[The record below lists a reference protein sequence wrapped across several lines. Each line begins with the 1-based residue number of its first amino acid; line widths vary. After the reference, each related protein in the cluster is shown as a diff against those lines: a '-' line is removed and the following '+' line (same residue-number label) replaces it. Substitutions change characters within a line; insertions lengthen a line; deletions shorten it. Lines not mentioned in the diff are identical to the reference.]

1 MQEFLSRHSDRV
13 MGVISGFDRIV
24 FRGHLSNLMF
34 SAAMEIFLN
43 RVGVLRKDFGAYA
56 RGCTDELKSASLAKV
71 EELGRPYR
79 YLTSSRHRKEDIVRR
94 IQADSPVYEGLI
106 CVLSCVEPCMTY
118 NLHRSREERRLI
130 FQLRPGKC
138 QHLYHYFQHPRF
150 GIMHVRLQTWFPF
163 TVQICMNGREWLA
176 KDLTKAGIDFV
187 KHDNCFPFIE
197 DIPRAQRL
205 LSKQV
210 KLDWPRVLDRLV
222 LQVSPAL
229 PSIVQV
235 KRPEHYWCAHQIEWA
250 TDVMFGDPADIA
262 RIYKPLVRHAMTHF
276 SSGDVMR
283 FLGRKVHGAFE
294 GEIVSDFKNR
304 PEGIRIKHSVGRNSV
319 KVYDK
324 AGSILRVETTVND
337 PSMLRAIRPNANTG
351 ELALQPIRKTVAD
364 LERSTEVSQ
373 RANERYLDA
382 LAELDQE
389 KPLHDVLD
397 PVCKHTT
404 FRGRRVRALK
414 PWDSDDIDLFV
425 AINNGDFVL
434 RGFRNGDIV
443 DGLYTRPAVDDKEKR
458 RRRSRVSRL
467 LRILRAHGMIR
478 KLPKQNRYQVSP
490 KGRQIVTAVLAARDT
505 PVAVLLNAA

>member
-1 MQEFLSRHSDRV
+1 MQEFLSRHADRV

-34 SAAMEIFLN
+34 SDAMTVFLN

-56 RGCTDELKSASLAKV
+56 RRCTDELKSASLAKV

-94 IQADSPVYEGLI
+94 IQADSPVDEGLI
-106 CVLSCVEPCMTY
+106 CALSCVEPCMTY
-118 NLHRSREERRLI
+118 NLHRSREEKRLI

-138 QHLYHYFQHPRF
+138 QHLYLYFQHPRF
-150 GIMHVRLQTWFPF
+150 GVMHVRLQTWFPF

-187 KHDNCFPFIE
+187 KHDNCFTFIE
-197 DIPRAQRL
+197 NIPRAQRL
-205 LSKQV
+205 LSKQI
-210 KLDWPRVLDRLV
+210 KLDWPRVFDRLV
-222 LQVSPAL
+222 LQVNPAL
-229 PSIVQV
+229 PSIVQIN
-235 KRPEHYWCAHQIEWA
+235 RPKHYWCSHQIEWA
-250 TDVMFGDPADIA
+250 TDIMFGDPADIA
-262 RIYKPLVRHAMTHF
+262 KIYKPLVRHAMTHF

-283 FLGRKVHGAFE
+283 FLGRKPHGGFE

-319 KVYDK
+319 KAYDK

-337 PSMLRAIRPNANTG
+337 PNMLRAIRPKASTG

-364 LERSTEVSQ
+364 LERTTEVSQ
-373 RANERYLDA
+373 RTNERYLDA
-382 LAELDQE
+382 LAELDQQQ
-389 KPLHDVLD
+389 PLHDVLD

-404 FRGRRVRALK
+404 FRKRRVRALK
-414 PWDSDDIDLFV
+414 PWDRDDVKLFT
-425 AINNGDFVL
+425 AINNGDFLL
-434 RGFRNGDIV
+434 RGFRNGEIV
-443 DGLYTRPAVDDKEKR
+443 DALYSSRRVDEKEKR

-478 KLPKQNRYQVSP
+478 KLPKQNRYQVTT
-490 KGRQIVTAVLAARDT
+490 KGRRVVTAVLAARET
-505 PVAVLLNAA
+505 PVAALLHAA